1 MTSTGTIVEL
11 SWWKRV
17 SVSSVFARSVAD
29 RMSLTL
35 WIGIGLGLM
44 GFMVAG
50 MFDSLV
56 EALEDMDLGAVME
69 VFLAGSAI
77 NTPEGWLSAEMY
89 TLMVP
94 MGVVVLAVID
104 SARSYAGEEELR
116 SIGMLGSNPLSRT
129 RVIVE
134 KAGGVI
140 VHVVVLAVI
149 VAISVAAGDA
159 MFGLGMDQ
167 AAIWAASAH
176 AALLGV
182 MFAAIT
188 TLMSAL
194 TGKRLTTMLTVAAIG
209 GIAYLVATFFPLID
223 GLSGWAELS
232 PWHYY
237 YSTNPLA
244 NGADWGHLGVMLV
257 IAAALYLAAWA
268 VYRRRDLPG

>member
-11 SWWKRV
+11 PWWKRV
-17 SVSSVFARSVAD
+17 SVTSVFARSVAD
-29 RMSLTL
+29 RMALTL

-94 MGVVVLAVID
+94 IGIVVLAVID
-104 SARSYAGEEELR
+104 AARSYAGEEEQR

-129 RVIVE
+129 KVIVE

-140 VHVVVLAVI
+140 VHVVAVAVI
-149 VAISVAAGDA
+149 VALAVAGGSAA
-159 MFGLGMDQ
+159 FGLGMDQ
-167 AAIWAASAH
+167 GGIWAASAH
-176 AALLGV
+176 AAMLGV
-182 MFAAIT
+182 MFAAVT
-188 TLMSAL
+188 TLVSAL
-194 TGKRLTTMLTVAAIG
+194 TGKRLPTMLTVAAVG
-209 GIAYLVATFFPLID
+209 GVAYLVATFFPLIE
-223 GLSGWAELS
+223 GLADWAELS

-244 NGADWGHLGVMLV
+244 NGADWGHLGVMTA
-257 IAAALYLAAWA
+257 IAAVVYAAAWL
-268 VYRRRDLPG
+268 VYRKRDLPG